1 MTKKL
6 LAVLLV
12 FGLAG
17 MAVVAIPALAKTKS
31 VEVDDDYFVSK
42 KKHTVTVKKG
52 TKVNWHWEGRNLHDV
67 TFRSGPKLCRRNGRA
82 AFCHSAT
89 KKKGNY
95 ALTFKKTGTYRIVC
109 TVHDPEMKMVLKV
122 TS

>member
-1 MTKKL
+1 MRTKL

-17 MAVVAIPALAKTKS
+17 MAVAIPVALAKTKS

-42 KKHTVTVKKG
+42 KSHTITIKRG

-67 TFRSGPKLCRRNGRA
+67 TVKKAPRGVKRF
-82 AFCHSAT
+82 HSAT
-89 KKKGNY
+89 KRKGVY
-95 ALTFKKTGTYRIVC
+95 AHTFTTRGTYTIIC
-109 TVHDPEMKMVLKV
+109 TVHAPDMRMTVRVK
-122 TS
+122 